1 VLGDDVDP
9 SCNLNWA
16 SHKRRAVALTVA
28 LFPAL
33 DCLSVFPMNAIFLA
47 NNLLATFF
55 QRSWHAGRV
64 GRQTRYACR
73 LLCCAPPFACAFA
86 FPSLSRAL
94 DFTGVVGIVL
104 PFVITPLLHRASL
117 RACRAR
123 WGRDCFDDVEAD
135 GDYAGCGWSPPRLVA
150 ASGACGVLLL
160 AYTVGCGVVL
170 GF

>member
-1 VLGDDVDP
+1 
-9 SCNLNWA
+9 
-16 SHKRRAVALTVA
+16 
-28 LFPAL
+28 
-33 DCLSVFPMNAIFLA
+33 M
-47 NNLLATFF
+47 
-55 QRSWHAGRV
+55 
-64 GRQTRYACR
+64 
-73 LLCCAPPFACAFA
+73 
-86 FPSLSRAL
+86 
-94 DFTGVVGIVL
+94 GIVL

-123 WGRDCFDDVEAD
+123 WGRDYFDDLEAD